1 MVNITYII
9 YILKTRFSDFYINV
23 IFKITLYSGKL
34 QKQTNKNDQMEIQ
47 N

>member
-23 IFKITLYSGKL
+23 IFKLHY
-34 QKQTNKNDQMEIQ
+34 IQ
-47 N
+47 ES